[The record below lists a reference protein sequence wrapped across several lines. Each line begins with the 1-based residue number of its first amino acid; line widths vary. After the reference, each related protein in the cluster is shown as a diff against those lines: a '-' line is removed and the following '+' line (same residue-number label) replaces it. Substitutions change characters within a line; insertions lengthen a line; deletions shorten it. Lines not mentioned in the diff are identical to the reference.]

1 MGWLRTLVVLACCLG
16 VVGCS
21 DDSPGPEPGP
31 SPTGS
36 VSTPSPSSSSSAP
49 EPAPTEPALPG
60 AAKEAT
66 ERGARAFIAYYWDL
80 INYAQ
85 VTGDVT
91 ALKRVSGPN
100 CDGCNAGIEGIR
112 KIYDDGA
119 RVRGGEH
126 TVAIKEIKKL
136 KSRSGNARAFEAVV
150 TATHEGQ
157 TIIPSE
163 GPDDVRGPGADIFD
177 VYVLWVSNAWRL
189 DVMEVQ

>member
-36 VSTPSPSSSSSAP
+36 VSTPTPSSSSSAP

-66 ERGARAFIAYYWDL
+66 ERGARAFIAYYWEL

-112 KIYDDGA
+112 DLYRDGGHIEGGDYAIRVVKLNALATGAEHSYEAKLTA
-119 RVRGGEH
+119 RTSEQQVVEPDGSTTTNPAASS
-126 TVAIKEIKKL
+126 TVVM
-136 KSRSGNARAFEAVV
+136 AV
-150 TATHEGQ
+150 
-157 TIIPSE
+157 IW
-163 GPDDVRGPGADIFD
+163 ADQ
-177 VYVLWVSNAWRL
+177 AWR
-189 DVMEVQ
+189 MEAMQIR

>member
-49 EPAPTEPALPG
+49 EPAPREPALPG
-60 AAKEAT
+60 AAKQAT

-91 ALKRVSGPN
+91 ALKRVSGSK
-100 CDGCNAGIEGIR
+100 CEGCTAGINAIR
-112 KIYDDGA
+112 DHYASGGRIE
-119 RVRGGEH
+119 GGEY
-126 TVAIKEIKKL
+126 AIVIAKINEL
-136 KSRSGNARAFEAVV
+136 RNPSGSGLAFEAKIN
-150 TATHEGQ
+150 ARNAAQ
-157 TIIPSE
+157 TIIASD
-163 GPDDVRGPGADIFD
+163 GTRKHQSPGRSTLVVAT
-177 VYVLWVSNAWRL
+177 LWDSKGWRL
-189 DVMEVQ
+189 EVMESR

>member
-100 CDGCNAGIEGIR
+100 CTRCRAGIDAIATVYR
-112 KIYDDGA
+112 K
-119 RVRGGEH
+119 GGRLTDPAYGVE
-126 TVAIKEIKKL
+126 E
-136 KSRSGNARAFEAVV
+136 KSTTSLSVPGSDVIAFESKTEISNQAHRSIAADGSTETFQASTVLYVV
-150 TATHEGQ
+150 
-157 TIIPSE
+157 
-163 GPDDVRGPGADIFD
+163 D
-177 VYVLWVSNAWRL
+177 VLWTGTGWRL
-189 DVMEVQ
+189 DVMERS

>member
-49 EPAPTEPALPG
+49 EPAPREPALPG
-60 AAKEAT
+60 AAKQAT

-85 VTGDVT
+85 VTGDVR

-100 CDGCNAGIEGIR
+100 CDGCNGGIR
-112 KIYDDGA
+112 AITEVYENGGRAEGGEYSVEVVEVKPAHFKDKRAHAYEGTV
-119 RVRGGEH
+119 RVRNAEQLITHSDGTTKTLAATDNLI
-126 TVAIKEIKKL
+126 TVYL
-136 KSRSGNARAFEAVV
+136 
-150 TATHEGQ
+150 
-157 TIIPSE
+157 
-163 GPDDVRGPGADIFD
+163 
-177 VYVLWVSNAWRL
+177 LWVRSSWRL
-189 DVMEVQ
+189 DVLVVE